1 MKKMDKNKAQL
12 ALQNAVEVATLLK
25 PDMVSLL
32 EIQSE
37 MMWLYFTQLK
47 NEGFTDSQAFELVK
61 NAAPRQLEMKLKKQ

>member
-37 MMWLYFTQLK
+37 MMWLYYTQLK

-61 NAAPRQLEMKLKKQ
+61 NAAPKQLEMKLKKQ

>member
-37 MMWLYFTQLK
+37 MMWLYYTQLK

>member
-32 EIQSE
+32 KIQSE
-37 MMWLYFTQLK
+37 MMWLYYTQLK

-61 NAAPRQLEMKLKKQ
+61 NASPNHLEIKLKKQ